1 MDRDFTKAFRSTEQL
16 ERSSS
21 ILYSVKLKV
30 WLMKANTNEE
40 RSPRIGGQMNLGH
53 ISAKTYIPFSLPN
66 THTLFLSPLPHS
78 ERGRM
83 AGNEREREVFK
94 KLWTEILRNHH
105 LDDLLQCDQ
114 TLE

>member
-1 MDRDFTKAFRSTEQL
+1 
-16 ERSSS
+16 
-21 ILYSVKLKV
+21 
-30 WLMKANTNEE
+30 MKANTNEE

-105 LDDLLQCDQ
+105 LDDLVQCDQ